1 MKTKDYEKL
10 VKNNKKFMTTINNL
24 KKQLTIACEVIDELR
39 TERDRKETLISKEN
53 RARWTD
59 YDYLWNK
66 Y

>member
-10 VKNNKKFMTTINNL
+10 VKNNKKFKTTINNL

-59 YDYLWNK
+59 YDYL
-66 Y
+66 

>member
-1 MKTKDYEKL
+1 MKTKDYQKL

-59 YDYLWNK
+59 YDYL
-66 Y
+66 

>member
-1 MKTKDYEKL
+1 MKTKDYERL
-10 VKNNKKFMTTINNL
+10 VRNNKRFKTTINNL

-59 YDYLWNK
+59 YDYL
-66 Y
+66 